1 MSYSLWPEGLQSLW
15 NSPGH
20 DTGVCSLSLLQG
32 IFPTQASDSGIPHC
46 RWILYQL
53 SHKGSPRILELVA
66 FPFSSGSSRPRNQTG
81 VSCIAG
87 GFFTNW
93 AIGEAHLLIISSG
106 VWVKSLAKIEV
117 VLPVCHWLL
126 SRVYFS
132 LDTARNGCCSLA
144 EQAYFQ
150 VPSHGGP

>member
-1 MSYSLWPEGLQSLW
+1 MKVQVVQSCPTLCDLMDYKVY
-15 NSPGH
+15 G
-20 DTGVCSLSLLQG
+20 LLQAMILECVAFPFSTG
-32 IFPTQASDSGIPHC
+32 FFPTQASNSGIPHC

-66 FPFSSGSSRPRNQTG
+66 FPFSSSSSQPRNQTR

-106 VWVKSLAKIEV
+106 VWVKSLAKTEV

-144 EQAYFQ
+144 E
-150 VPSHGGP
+150 

>member
-1 MSYSLWPEGLQSLW
+1 MKVQVVQSCPTLCDLMDYKVY
-15 NSPGH
+15 G
-20 DTGVCSLSLLQG
+20 LLQAMILECVAFPFSTG
-32 IFPTQASDSGIPHC
+32 FFPTQASNSGIPHC

-93 AIGEAHLLIISSG
+93 AIGEAQLLIISSG
-106 VWVKSLAKIEV
+106 VWVKSLAKTEV

-144 EQAYFQ
+144 E
-150 VPSHGGP
+150 